1 MANIIKSLAA
11 DNALEK
17 FIKFLEANNALEN
30 FEREF
35 TKSVR
40 DVRDVEDYKKECRVW
55 KNSELNRAF
64 PWDYTKEGY
73 EYWSSLNDL
82 WRGECESLK

>member
-11 DNALEK
+11 DNALGK

-35 TKSVR
+35 AKSG
-40 DVRDVEDYKKECRVW
+40 RDVEKYKEECRAW
-55 KNSELNRAF
+55 KNLELIRAF
-64 PWDYTKEGY
+64 TWGYTKEGY
-73 EYWSSLNDL
+73 KYWSSLNDL
-82 WRGECESLK
+82 WGECESLK

>member
-11 DNALEK
+11 DNALGK

-35 TKSVR
+35 AKSG
-40 DVRDVEDYKKECRVW
+40 RDVEKYKEECR
-55 KNSELNRAF
+55 A
-64 PWDYTKEGY
+64 
-73 EYWSSLNDL
+73 
-82 WRGECESLK
+82 

>member
-11 DNALEK
+11 DNALGE

-35 TKSVR
+35 AKSG
-40 DVRDVEDYKKECRVW
+40 RDVEKYKEECRAW
-55 KNSELNRAF
+55 KNLELIRAF
-64 PWDYTKEGY
+64 TWGYTKEGY
-73 EYWSSLNDL
+73 KYWSSLYDL
-82 WRGECESLK
+82 WGGGECECLK

>member
-35 TKSVR
+35 TKSG
-40 DVRDVEDYKKECRVW
+40 RDVEKYKEECRAW
-55 KNSELNRAF
+55 KNLELIRAF
-64 PWDYTKEGY
+64 TWGYTKEGY
-73 EYWSSLNDL
+73 KYWSSLNDL
-82 WRGECESLK
+82 WGGECESLK